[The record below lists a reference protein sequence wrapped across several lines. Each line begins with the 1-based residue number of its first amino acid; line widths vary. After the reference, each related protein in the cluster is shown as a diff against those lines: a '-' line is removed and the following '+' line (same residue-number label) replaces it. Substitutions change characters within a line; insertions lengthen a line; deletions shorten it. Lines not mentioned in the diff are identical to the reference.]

1 MDYFNRSND
10 EELGG
15 INYCSNDS
23 TLTSS
28 IISDTISNIDFR
40 DLTIDKYDKAI
51 SDLSE
56 KLENLTKKV
65 TSNYCIISDLSEKL
79 ENLTKKVTGDY
90 YITTEKIK
98 NLFKQEKRSNKIR
111 ISEWREFDLE
121 AATGREFETR

>member
-15 INYCSNDS
+15 ISYCSSDS

-28 IISDTISNIDFR
+28 KISSISLGNMAI
-40 DLTIDKYDKAI
+40 TIDKYDKTI
-51 SDLSE
+51 NDLSE

-65 TSNYCIISDLSEKL
+65 A
-79 ENLTKKVTGDY
+79 GDY
-90 YITTEKIK
+90 CITTEKIK

-121 AATGREFETR
+121 AASGREFETR

>member
-1 MDYFNRSND
+1 MDYFNRSNN

-15 INYCSNDS
+15 ISYCSCDS
-23 TLTSS
+23 TPTSS
-28 IISDTISNIDFR
+28 ITSDTISNIDFR

-98 NLFKQEKRSNKIR
+98 NLFKQEKRSNKL
-111 ISEWREFDLE
+111 SEWREFDLE

>member
-1 MDYFNRSND
+1 MDYFNRSNN

-15 INYCSNDS
+15 ISYCSSDS

-28 IISDTISNIDFR
+28 IISDTISNID
-40 DLTIDKYDKAI
+40 LTIDKYDKAI
-51 SDLSE
+51 GDLSE
-56 KLENLTKKV
+56 QVENLTKKV
-65 TSNYCIISDLSEKL
+65 ISNYCIISDLSEKL
-79 ENLTKKVTGDY
+79 ENLTKKATGDY
-90 YITTEKIK
+90 CITTEKIK

>member
-15 INYCSNDS
+15 ISNS
-23 TLTSS
+23 TLTSNITSDKISS
-28 IISDTISNIDFR
+28 ISLDNREI
-40 DLTIDKYDKAI
+40 TIDTYDTA
-51 SDLSE
+51 
-56 KLENLTKKV
+56 
-65 TSNYCIISDLSEKL
+65 ISDLSEKL

-90 YITTEKIK
+90 CIIK
-98 NLFKQEKRSNKIR
+98 NLFKQEKRSNK

>member
-15 INYCSNDS
+15 ISYS
-23 TLTSS
+23 TPISS
-28 IISDTISNIDFR
+28 ITSDKISSISLGNREI
-40 DLTIDKYDKAI
+40 TIDTYDKAI

-56 KLENLTKKV
+56 KLENLTKKI
-65 TSNYCIISDLSEKL
+65 SGDYCIL
-79 ENLTKKVTGDY
+79 
-90 YITTEKIK
+90 TEKIK
-98 NLFKQEKRSNKIR
+98 NLFKQERSNKLR

>member
-15 INYCSNDS
+15 ISYCSNDS

-28 IISDTISNIDFR
+28 ITSDKISSISLGNREI
-40 DLTIDKYDKAI
+40 TIDTA
-51 SDLSE
+51 
-56 KLENLTKKV
+56 
-65 TSNYCIISDLSEKL
+65 ISDLSEKL

-90 YITTEKIK
+90 YILTEKIK
-98 NLFKQEKRSNKIR
+98 NLFKQERSNKL
-111 ISEWREFDLE
+111 SEWREFDLE

>member
-15 INYCSNDS
+15 ISYCSCDS

-28 IISDTISNIDFR
+28 IINDKISNI

-51 SDLSE
+51 SDLSD

-90 YITTEKIK
+90 CITTEKIK
-98 NLFKQEKRSNKIR
+98 NLFKQEKRSNK

>member
-15 INYCSNDS
+15 ISYCSCDS
-23 TLTSS
+23 TLTSNITSDKISS
-28 IISDTISNIDFR
+28 ISLGNRGI
-40 DLTIDKYDKAI
+40 TIDTYDKAI

-65 TSNYCIISDLSEKL
+65 TGDYCII
-79 ENLTKKVTGDY
+79 
-90 YITTEKIK
+90 TEKIK
-98 NLFKQEKRSNKIR
+98 NLFKQEKSNKIR

>member
-15 INYCSNDS
+15 ISYCSNDS

-28 IISDTISNIDFR
+28 IINDTISNIDFR

-56 KLENLTKKV
+56 QLENLTNKV

-90 YITTEKIK
+90 YILTEKIK
-98 NLFKQEKRSNKIR
+98 NLFKQEKRSNK